1 MSKGEIVQEGVSGG
15 TFTISSL
22 SGGTTN
28 INSIASKRTEVAYG
42 DTDAEGYG
50 DYSPTLYAKPAQKL
64 IYNYYNSSGTT
75 TLRLGKSFFETNH
88 LYYIWL
94 SDQSGDEGEFGFF
107 IIPADG
113 RHGTTALYR
122 GGSSDDDGDVGWIMS
137 FRAYSSS
144 SGYKTDFSSCD
155 NIEFRRFTWYNL
167 VHKNYEVGTLDGKT
181 KFQRMRI

>member
-28 INSIASKRTEVAYG
+28 INSVSSKRTEVAYG
-42 DTDAEGYG
+42 DKDEAGYG
-50 DYSPTLYAKPAQKL
+50 DLSPTISIKPAQKL
-64 IYNYYNSSGTT
+64 IYNYYSSDGTT
-75 TLRLGKSFFETNH
+75 TLRLGKDFFKTGH
-88 LYYIWL
+88 LYHIWL
-94 SDQSGDEGEFGFF
+94 SNSSGDGGEFGFF

-144 SGYKTDFSSCD
+144 NSYNTDFSSCD
-155 NIEFRRFTWYNL
+155 HIEFRRFTWYNL
-167 VHKNYEVGTLDGKT
+167 VHKNYETGTLDGKT
-181 KFQRMRI
+181 KFKRMRI